1 VIISGTAKGRPDY
14 YFDLT
19 WQDYIG
25 WDGGVSDWVLERKYE
40 NNNLFSPIITTNN
53 NNRLFRDDKLDYDWG
68 GYWYRVKG
76 TENVFSGAKDY
87 SAQTSSNWIFL
98 IQPPE
103 VWVPDAFTVNQ
114 DGLNEIWG
122 TFPLFVREYNMKVY
136 NRWGQKVWESDS
148 KKQQWDAL
156 NQKEKMSDA
165 VFAWVLEFK
174 GWDDKTYIKTGTVTI
189 IH

>member
-1 VIISGTAKGRPDY
+1 
-14 YFDLT
+14 
-19 WQDYIG
+19 
-25 WDGGVSDWVLERKYE
+25 
-40 NNNLFSPIITTNN
+40 
-53 NNRLFRDDKLDYDWG
+53 
-68 GYWYRVKG
+68 
-76 TENVFSGAKDY
+76 
-87 SAQTSSNWIFL
+87 
-98 IQPPE
+98 

-174 GWDDKTYIKTGTVTI
+174 GWDDKTYIKTGTVTV